1 MSIAQQVGQWL
12 GLVIL
17 AVIFGSIGY
26 QFLRLA
32 RAVRGFLENRR
43 RAQAFGELVAEKV
56 QLRAELP
63 EPKWVRFEP
72 VMASPPCEMLAPE
85 TLRRGQHV
93 AVGARRHG
101 KTDELRR
108 QVERYV
114 DEGHAVF
121 VNGRP
126 YMTVKGAQTAL
137 VHRYSTP
144 EEVMLL
150 AFKHGGEG
158 EIAIGARLDFERYII
173 DGDRPSLIE
182 PRGIFPS

>member
-17 AVIFGSIGY
+17 AVIFGAIGY
-26 QFLRLA
+26 QFIRA
-32 RAVRGFLENRR
+32 GRAVRRFLERQR
-43 RAQAFGELVAEKV
+43 RASAFGELVAEKIDI
-56 QLRAELP
+56 RAELP
-63 EPKWVRFEP
+63 EPRWVRFEP
-72 VMASPPCEMLAPE
+72 IMESPPCKMLAPE

-93 AVGARRHG
+93 AVGARRQG

-108 QVERYV
+108 QLDRYV
-114 DEGHAVF
+114 DRGHAVF
-121 VNGRP
+121 LNGRP

-158 EIAIGARLDFERYII
+158 EIAIGARLDFERYIM
-173 DGDRPSLIE
+173 DGDRPSLEE
-182 PRGIFPS
+182 PRGIFGG